1 VAQLAVNILILLALA
16 LIIFASIAAW
26 VNTQTI
32 LRDLTEIKERL
43 GIKEEKNQSFCRRQV
58 EFYTFCSFS
67 FYTSAEKMLFRF
79 FIR

>member
-16 LIIFASIAAW
+16 IFASIAAW

-43 GIKEEKNQSFCRRQV
+43 GIKEEKNQSFLD
-58 EFYTFCSFS
+58 
-67 FYTSAEKMLFRF
+67 KDLDND
-79 FIR
+79 

>member
-43 GIKEEKNQSFCRRQV
+43 GIKEEKNKSFLD
-58 EFYTFCSFS
+58 
-67 FYTSAEKMLFRF
+67 KDLDND
-79 FIR
+79 

>member
-43 GIKEEKNQSFCRRQV
+43 GIKEEKNQSFLD
-58 EFYTFCSFS
+58 
-67 FYTSAEKMLFRF
+67 KDLDND
-79 FIR
+79 

>member
-1 VAQLAVNILILLALA
+1 LA

-43 GIKEEKNQSFCRRQV
+43 GIKEEKNQSFLD
-58 EFYTFCSFS
+58 
-67 FYTSAEKMLFRF
+67 KDLDND
-79 FIR
+79 

>member
-1 VAQLAVNILILLALA
+1 VAQIAVNILILLALA

-43 GIKEEKNQSFCRRQV
+43 GIKEEKNKSFLD
-58 EFYTFCSFS
+58 
-67 FYTSAEKMLFRF
+67 KDLDND
-79 FIR
+79 